1 VAEVDETQLPGIG
14 IRYDFTTEAGQRLA
28 VLVHRTGRRDMFVYS
43 TDDPDESEVSL
54 TLRPDDARTLSELL
68 GAAQVAQHL
77 AALQQQVAGIS
88 LAWITVDAASTWA
101 NQKLSE
107 AAIHTETGVSV
118 VAILDGDN
126 VTPAPGADDVLI
138 AGATVVAIGRPD
150 GLEAL
155 TARLSGS

>member
-43 TDDPDESEVSL
+43 TEDPDESEISL

-88 LAWITVDAASTWA
+88 LAWITVDRASAWA
-101 NQKLSE
+101 NQRLAD

-126 VTPAPGADDVLI
+126 ITPAPGADDVLV
-138 AGATVVAIGRPD
+138 AGATIVAIGRPE

-155 TARLSGS
+155 TDRLSGS